1 MKKMIMLASM
11 KKVLLF
17 AFAISAAVA
26 NAGLLVECEQSAG
39 KGGWTVDTEL
49 PAGNAVIEKI
59 EGDTVRL
66 KQDLRDSGLWF
77 YWAFRVTEA
86 AGKTVTFQFAQ
97 KNRVGYWGA

>member
-1 MKKMIMLASM
+1 MSKERQVKMKKMIMLASM

-49 PAGNAVIEKI
+49 PA
-59 EGDTVRL
+59 
-66 KQDLRDSGLWF
+66 
-77 YWAFRVTEA
+77 
-86 AGKTVTFQFAQ
+86 
-97 KNRVGYWGA
+97 